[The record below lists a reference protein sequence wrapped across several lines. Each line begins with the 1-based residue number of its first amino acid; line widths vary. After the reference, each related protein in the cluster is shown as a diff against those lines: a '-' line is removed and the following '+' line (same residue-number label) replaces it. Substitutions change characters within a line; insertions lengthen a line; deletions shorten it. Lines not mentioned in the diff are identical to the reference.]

1 MKSYETRHVAG
12 NLTMETVAAFFA
24 SGLHLPHAD
33 DVQKNRGEN
42 IPYTVDLSKVETVDS
57 AAVSLLLAWVRQA
70 QRHGIALS
78 FTNVPQNLSSLANLY
93 GVVDL
98 LPIKGRATV

>member
-12 NLTMETVAAFFA
+12 NLTMETVATFFA

-33 DVQKNRGEN
+33 DVQKNGDKDT
-42 IPYTVDLSKVETVDS
+42 PYMVDLSKVETVDS

-78 FTNVPQNLSSLANLY
+78 FINVPQNLSSLANLY